1 MVVRTKGPS
10 LFNPK
15 DAGTIGYGEH
25 IFTENY
31 GTDTETSMKE
41 ITIPLDYEG
50 YGGYNRKPKSIIIVA
65 AASRYGDYYQG
76 SSSSVMWLDDMELI
90 YE

>member
-1 MVVRTKGPS
+1 
-10 LFNPK
+10 
-15 DAGTIGYGEH
+15 
-25 IFTENY
+25 
-31 GTDTETSMKE
+31 MKE
-41 ITIPLDYEG
+41 ITVPLDYEG

-65 AASRYGDYYQG
+65 AASQYGDYYEG